1 LEGSISALK
10 ILKPAYILILI
21 LVGCAGVQS
30 GKYVKFETD
39 DTIDGIASKHSISK
53 ETLVAANSDRPL
65 RPGQWIFIPKRRG
78 ILSASNKFRQAYSSN
93 SELDMR
99 MIGNLMWPVP
109 SSKKV
114 SSNFGHRWGRKHEG
128 IDIPAREGA
137 PILAVQDGVVVY
149 AGNGLGGYGNL
160 IVLGHKNG
168 LFSVYAHAQ
177 KVFVRKNDRISQGQ
191 MIASVGQTGKASGP
205 HLHFE
210 LRQHSRAINP
220 MQSLVRN

>member
-1 LEGSISALK
+1 
-10 ILKPAYILILI
+10 
-21 LVGCAGVQS
+21 
-30 GKYVKFETD
+30 
-39 DTIDGIASKHSISK
+39 
-53 ETLVAANSDRPL
+53 
-65 RPGQWIFIPKRRG
+65 
-78 ILSASNKFRQAYSSN
+78 
-93 SELDMR
+93 MR